1 MFFIFCLSP
10 TLFGLGAVAMAGA
23 NRHVPARTRRNRWVK
38 FWSYFTVV
46 HIVALTILAGSK
58 TFAGLIIVVIVLG
71 GLELHSVCRRRLLPR
86 PDFAQGQPLYSA
98 SQRASYIFPYLWLCA
113 LGFATLKFA
122 LTVSTQ
128 EVIFVYLLVAAMDGF
143 SQLTGQ
149 LFGRHKIAP
158 NISPNKTVEGTLGGI
173 SATVL
178 LGIGLHWMVNIS
190 PVLAAIYAICIAL
203 AAFVGDLTASFVKR
217 VNGVKDFGN
226 LLPGQGGILDRFD
239 SLLMAASVYWI
250 SSQFIFG

>member
-1 MFFIFCLSP
+1 MSFIFWLSL
-10 TLFGLGAVAMAGA
+10 TLFGIGAVAMAGA
-23 NRHVPARTRRNRWVK
+23 NRHVPACTRRNRWVK

-46 HIVALTILAGSK
+46 HIVAFTILAGSR

-71 GLELHSVCRRRLLPR
+71 SLELHSVCRRRLL
-86 PDFAQGQPLYSA
+86 AQAQPLYSV
-98 SQRASYIFPYLWLCA
+98 SQRATRTFSYLWLCA

-122 LTVSTQ
+122 LTVSTR

-158 NISPNKTVEGTLGGI
+158 NISPNKTVEGALGGI
-173 SATVL
+173 LATVL
-178 LGIGLHWMVNIS
+178 LGTGLHFLINTS
-190 PVLAAIYAICIAL
+190 LVLAAIYAICIAL
-203 AAFVGDLTASFVKR
+203 AAFLGDLTASFVKR

-226 LLPGQGGILDRFD
+226 LIPGQGGILDRFD
-239 SLLMAASVYWI
+239 SLLMAASVYWMV
-250 SSQFIFG
+250 SHFILD